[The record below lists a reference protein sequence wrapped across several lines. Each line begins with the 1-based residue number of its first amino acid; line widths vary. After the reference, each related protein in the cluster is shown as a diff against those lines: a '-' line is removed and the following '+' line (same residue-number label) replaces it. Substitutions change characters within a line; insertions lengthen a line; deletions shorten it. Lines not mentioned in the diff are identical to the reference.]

1 MPHGLVGEVVVAVAG
16 SSDPATV
23 LSVTLLSVTLL
34 SVTLLSV
41 TLLSVTLLS
50 VTLLSVTLLA
60 VPSGKPRPA
69 VHGDEL
75 PAVGTIRGLLEF

>member
-23 LSVTLLSVTLL
+23 LF
-34 SVTLLSV
+34 V

-60 VPSGKPRPA
+60 VPLGKPRPA